1 MNFAIDVKAAWR
13 WMASRAALVA
23 AAAAIAVVHGTASAA
38 PPAEIPSP
46 TCKGKF
52 PNPITDICWSCVFPI
67 RVGGVAIFTS
77 GQEDNLKNSSG
88 LCTCSNP
95 PKVGVTFDFWEPARI
110 FEATR
115 TPHCY
120 VSLGGIKLDTGIS
133 APSYGGKANDG
144 TKAKLSFY
152 QAHWYIN
159 PIFFWLKVLRDNS
172 CLEQGVFDIA
182 YATEYDPLWDNDLL
196 SFFLSPDSALFANI
210 IAQAACAAD
219 CVLATTGFPSNTLF
233 WCAGCQGPMYPL
245 TGYVASTVGGIQASS
260 LLMQRMTN
268 KLHRE
273 GLMWAG
279 SGKDGLCT
287 FYPQLIMDKT
297 NYKSQLTFPVPSTQK
312 ITGRCCQP
320 YGRTTAVW
328 GAGKEF
334 PYQGEDFAYQIFRKR
349 SCCSGSSSWNFSTPT
364 P

>member
-182 YATEYDPLWDNDLL
+182 P
-196 SFFLSPDSALFANI
+196 P
-210 IAQAACAAD
+210 C
-219 CVLATTGFPSNTLF
+219 
-233 WCAGCQGPMYPL
+233 
-245 TGYVASTVGGIQASS
+245 GG
-260 LLMQRMTN
+260 R
-268 KLHRE
+268 
-273 GLMWAG
+273 
-279 SGKDGLCT
+279 
-287 FYPQLIMDKT
+287 
-297 NYKSQLTFPVPSTQK
+297 
-312 ITGRCCQP
+312 
-320 YGRTTAVW
+320 
-328 GAGKEF
+328 
-334 PYQGEDFAYQIFRKR
+334 
-349 SCCSGSSSWNFSTPT
+349 
-364 P
+364 